1 MSPILILHIA
11 AGTIGAL
18 FGAAALTVRK
28 GERLHRAFGSVFVAA
43 MLTMA
48 ASATYLSVLRQPGT
62 FFTSIFTFYLVAT
75 AWATVR
81 RPEDGTGLF
90 EKVALGAVLFCL
102 AGTAYAS
109 WRAAT
114 SPTGAFLGYPAIAYY
129 VFASLAVLCAGFDLK
144 VIRAG
149 GIHGVQR
156 ITRHL
161 WRMCLGF
168 FFAAASALTQ
178 LLKILPGH
186 VLGVRVFPI
195 LIVLALSP
203 LLLLFF
209 WLVRVRFTGWFKRD
223 AGALPA
229 LPAGAPGT

>member
-11 AGTIGAL
+11 AGTIGAAS
-18 FGAAALTVRK
+18 GAAALTVRK
-28 GERLHRAFGSVFVAA
+28 GARLHRAFGGVFVAA

-62 FFTSIFTFYLVAT
+62 FFSSIFTFYLVAS

-81 RPEDGTGLF
+81 RPQGRSGLF
-90 EKVALGAVLFCL
+90 EKLAAAIVLFCL
-102 AGTAYAS
+102 AGAAYAS
-109 WRAAT
+109 WRAAM
-114 SPTGAFLGYPAIAYY
+114 SPTGAFQGYRAIVYDIFA
-129 VFASLAVLCAGFDLK
+129 VFAALCAGLDLK

-149 GIHGVQR
+149 GIGGVQR

-168 FFAAASALTQ
+168 FMAAASALTQ
-178 LLKILPGH
+178 LQKILPGH
-186 VLGVRVFPI
+186 VLGVRVLPI
-195 LIVLALSP
+195 LLALALAP

-209 WLVRVRFTGWFKRD
+209 WLIRVRFTGWFKRD
-223 AGALPA
+223 AAA
-229 LPAGAPGT
+229 ISAMGAPVT